1 MSLAYTVRTMRLDD
15 IPRVVQIDRAAF
27 PTPWSASTYR
37 FEITN
42 RSASHM
48 VVVESTGAAPSN
60 DGWRTWLRRLA
71 GPAPVAPL
79 IVGYG
84 GCWLIAGEAHIS
96 TIAVDPAYQGRG
108 LGELLLA
115 AMLQRS
121 IHLGGEY
128 SVLEVRESNATAQA
142 LYRKYEYQVVGRRRG
157 YYRNDGEDALLM
169 EVRPLDDA
177 YQKRLA
183 QRVEAL
189 HRRLQF
195 EDQFSM
201 CGPSA
206 SGE

>member
-1 MSLAYTVRTMRLDD
+1 MSLAYTVRCMRLDD

-27 PTPWSASTYR
+27 PTPWSSSTYR

-48 VVVESTGAAPSN
+48 VVVEAAGAAALD
-60 DGWRTWLRRLA
+60 DGWRAWVRRLT

-96 TIAVDPAYQGRG
+96 TIAVDPVYQGRG

-128 SVLEVRESNATAQA
+128 SVLEVRESNSHAQA
-142 LYRKYEYQVVGRRRG
+142 LYHKYEYGVVGRRRG

-177 YQKRLA
+177 YQQRLA
-183 QRVEAL
+183 ERVETL
-189 HRRLQF
+189 RRRVQF
-195 EDQFSM
+195 DDQFSD
-201 CGPSA
+201 CEAPSR
-206 SGE
+206 SD